1 MKQKLHDNLL
11 SLKLTKMKRSMRPT
25 NLYVKF
31 FKEKSKK
38 ILKKLDSYD
47 QIMKKT
53 CGIIK

>member
-1 MKQKLHDNLL
+1 MINLL